1 LKNKTQ
7 KQTARTLGFA
17 IALSNLQLTDLAAKG
32 FIEECQFNCLFAIK
46 SGDSAENALKVNNLS
61 LGLK

>member
-1 LKNKTQ
+1 M
-7 KQTARTLGFA
+7 
-17 IALSNLQLTDLAAKG
+17 TDLAAKG
-32 FIEECQFNCLFAIK
+32 FIEECQFNCLFAVK